1 MCTSAHGCVHMCKT
15 GICIHVDINAGVYTP
30 ENTGT
35 CAQQAHMYMGMH
47 MWYRDVRTYR
57 CAHIHRNTCSYTCL
71 LGTHAQDIHKHT
83 YTQEQMYMV
92 TLFGHVNPQE
102 HLCTCT
108 HTGLCPVTGGS
119 ILGGRESVLMSYAFI
134 LICHQAAGPVTRCF
148 LRGPCLAAGHP
159 CAHSCSLTLLL
170 MVGWKGQAQE
180 AFRSALKTVLNPCPP
195 LACSSIKH
203 L

>member
-102 HLCTCT
+102 HLCTHAHT
-108 HTGLCPVTGGS
+108 HRALPCDRRLYSRWQGVSAYVLCLYPDLPSGCRSSDQMLPQGS
-119 ILGGRESVLMSYAFI
+119 LSGCRTPLCSQLLPHALAYGWLERASPRSIPECSEDSAQSL
-134 LICHQAAGPVTRCF
+134 PTT
-148 LRGPCLAAGHP
+148 CLLQH
-159 CAHSCSLTLLL
+159 
-170 MVGWKGQAQE
+170 
-180 AFRSALKTVLNPCPP
+180 
-195 LACSSIKH
+195 
-203 L
+203 